1 MVSRLE
7 RFKNLKELMKPGVV
21 PAQDWEHKAI
31 LGKGETKK
39 EGLG

>member
-1 MVSRLE
+1 MFSSLE

-21 PAQDWEHKAI
+21 PAQGWEPKAI